1 MSNDYKKSNNESEQ
15 TQEYKT
21 YGVTPPISVS
31 PPTEKELKY
40 TETLI
45 ETLKKFGLFES
56 EEEARKREIVLGKLN
71 TIVKDFV
78 KYVSLKHHLP
88 ESVAN
93 EAGGKIFTF
102 GSYRLGVHGKG
113 ADIDTLCVTPKHIQ
127 REDFFEDM
135 YEALKKRP
143 EVTNLTPVT
152 DAYVPVMKFY
162 FSGIPIDLLFAQLQ
176 LSSIPDDL
184 DLSNNDLLRV

>member
-1 MSNDYKKSNNESEQ
+1 M
-15 TQEYKT
+15 
-21 YGVTPPISVS
+21 
-31 PPTEKELKY
+31 
-40 TETLI
+40 
-45 ETLKKFGLFES
+45 
-56 EEEARKREIVLGKLN
+56 GKLN

-143 EVTNLTPVT
+143 EVTNLTVKILI
-152 DAYVPVMKFY
+152 YIILILNIFY
-162 FSGIPIDLLFAQLQ
+162 FKLES
-176 LSSIPDDL
+176 
-184 DLSNNDLLRV
+184 

>member
-1 MSNDYKKSNNESEQ
+1 
-15 TQEYKT
+15 
-21 YGVTPPISVS
+21 
-31 PPTEKELKY
+31 
-40 TETLI
+40 
-45 ETLKKFGLFES
+45 
-56 EEEARKREIVLGKLN
+56 LGKLN

-102 GSYRLGVHGKG
+102 GSYRLGVHGAG

-143 EVTNLTPVT
+143 EVTNLTLRFFFFIFF
-152 DAYVPVMKFY
+152 FY
-162 FSGIPIDLLFAQLQ
+162 FLFFIFYFILFYFNLLLIYIIYNFK
-176 LSSIPDDL
+176 
-184 DLSNNDLLRV
+184 